1 MLIRIVKM
9 TFREEEIDTFKD
21 FFEQRKEKI
30 RLFEG
35 CQHLELWQDT
45 FHKNIFFTYSIWN
58 NENALLHYRNSAF
71 FKDTWM
77 HTKTLFASKAEVYS
91 INQLVVM
98 P

>member
-30 RLFEG
+30 RSFEG

-77 HTKTLFASKAEVYS
+77 HTKTLFAGKAEAYS

>member
-9 TFREEEIDTFKD
+9 TFREDEIDTFKD

-30 RLFEG
+30 RSFEG
-35 CQHLELWQDT
+35 CQHLELWQEAL
-45 FHKNIFFTYSIWN
+45 HKNIFFTYSIWT
-58 NENALLHYRNSAF
+58 NEIALLHYRNSAF
-71 FKDTWM
+71 FKDTWRQ
-77 HTKTLFASKAEVYS
+77 TKLLFAGKAEAYS

>member
-9 TFREEEIDTFKD
+9 TFREDALEAFKD
-21 FFEQRKEKI
+21 FFVERKEKI
-30 RLFEG
+30 RSFEG
-35 CQHLELWQDT
+35 CQHLELWQDAV
-45 FHKNIFFTYSIWN
+45 HNNIFFTYSIWQ

-71 FKDTWM
+71 FKDTWQ
-77 HTKTLFASKAEVYS
+77 HTKLLFSAKAEAYS